1 MGVRMKL
8 TGLPNFLRG
17 LDREAKR
24 LEKGYQRGVIAA
36 GNVLRENIKAHTP
49 VDTGALEASTVSW
62 RFGSGFNIV
71 ILVGQGAEVEG
82 FYDEYGREKVPYEYA
97 VYRHEGNYDD
107 RLWFDYVIDANIQN
121 IESLIEREMSK

>member
-1 MGVRMKL
+1 
-8 TGLPNFLRG
+8 
-17 LDREAKR
+17 
-24 LEKGYQRGVIAA
+24 
-36 GNVLRENIKAHTP
+36 
-49 VDTGALEASTVSW
+49 
-62 RFGSGFNIV
+62 V
-71 ILVGQGAEVEG
+71 ILVGQGAEGEW